1 MNERTKKVVAGIVLG
16 TFTFGCATPVFA
28 SDEMTETLPVQP
40 VLVEQIAEEN
50 HIITVYSEYEIVIES
65 SVERGKITITL
76 KALKT
81 LIENNKGT
89 IKDIL
94 VGLNIIQEK
103 GFDNF
108 YDKFMELLDKVF
120 DTNDTIEG
128 VFTDALVN
136 LGVDETVASTAAKLL
151 THFLF

>member
-1 MNERTKKVVAGIVLG
+1 MNTKMKKAVAGVVLG
-16 TFTFGCATPVFA
+16 TFTFSMATPVFA
-28 SDEMTETLPVQP
+28 ASMQP
-40 VLVEQIAEEN
+40 TQNRAVGQTAVV
-50 HIITVYSEYEIVIES
+50 TVNSEHEVIVSS
-65 SVERGKITITL
+65 SVERGKITVTL

-81 LIENNKGT
+81 LISNNKDT

-108 YDKFMELLDKVF
+108 YDKFMKALDFVF

-128 VFTDALVN
+128 VLTDALVN
-136 LGVDETVASTAAKLL
+136 LGVSESIASTAAMLL
-151 THFLF
+151 THLLF

>member
-1 MNERTKKVVAGIVLG
+1 MNTKMKKAVAGVVLG
-16 TFTFGCATPVFA
+16 TFAFGVATPVFA
-28 SDEMTETLPVQP
+28 ASMQP
-40 VLVEQIAEEN
+40 TQNRAVGQTAVV
-50 HIITVYSEYEIVIES
+50 TVNSEHEVIVSS
-65 SVERGKITITL
+65 SVERGKITVTL

-81 LIENNKGT
+81 LISNNKDT

-108 YDKFMELLDKVF
+108 YDKFMKALDFVF

-136 LGVDETVASTAAKLL
+136 LGVSESIASTAAMLL
-151 THFLF
+151 THLLF